1 MPSRS
6 IAEHSL
12 SHSGIPYLANPVA
25 FHMLA
30 TRVASYFIAAVAS
43 AAAAATVV
51 AAAAAAELCFN
62 LTGREALPTFRL
74 ASELEM
80 ELKLPPLQ
88 LRLNSSNLTGAS
100 AG

>member
-1 MPSRS
+1 
-6 IAEHSL
+6 
-12 SHSGIPYLANPVA
+12 
-25 FHMLA
+25 MLA

-43 AAAAATVV
+43 AAAAVV
-51 AAAAAAELCFN
+51 AAGAAAELCFN

-80 ELKLPPLQ
+80 ELPLQ
-88 LRLNSSNLTGAS
+88 LRFNSSNLTGAS

>member
-1 MPSRS
+1 
-6 IAEHSL
+6 
-12 SHSGIPYLANPVA
+12 
-25 FHMLA
+25 MLA
-30 TRVASYFIAAVAS
+30 TRAASYFIAAVAS
-43 AAAAATVV
+43 AAAAAATVV

>member
-12 SHSGIPYLANPVA
+12 SLSGIPYLANPVA

-43 AAAAATVV
+43 AATVV

-80 ELKLPPLQ
+80 ELKLQ

>member
-12 SHSGIPYLANPVA
+12 SLSGIPYLANPVA

-43 AAAAATVV
+43 AAAATVV

>member
-12 SHSGIPYLANPVA
+12 SLSGIPYLANPVA

-51 AAAAAAELCFN
+51 AAAAELCFN

-80 ELKLPPLQ
+80 ELKLPLQ

>member
-6 IAEHSL
+6 ISEHSL
-12 SHSGIPYLANPVA
+12 SLSGIPYLANPVA

-43 AAAAATVV
+43 AATVV

>member
-1 MPSRS
+1 
-6 IAEHSL
+6 
-12 SHSGIPYLANPVA
+12 
-25 FHMLA
+25 MLA

-43 AAAAATVV
+43 AAAAVV
-51 AAAAAAELCFN
+51 AAGAAAELCFN

-80 ELKLPPLQ
+80 ELKLPLQ

>member
-1 MPSRS
+1 
-6 IAEHSL
+6 
-12 SHSGIPYLANPVA
+12 
-25 FHMLA
+25 MLA

-80 ELKLPPLQ
+80 ELKLALQ